1 MKQKNTPLSYSPI
14 LFRPLIR
21 LAVVVA
27 ALAVLNSVSLLDA
40 ATFNL
45 SVPSTTPWTDT
56 GIFVNLGTTLN
67 IQASGTVIYGSLPQQ
82 VTGPGGTN
90 YDGQQFFP
98 GGVLPSTTIVS
109 LIGKIGGTTA
119 LGTGTP
125 VPEGLAGNG
134 PGYVG
139 SSYNQFIGTGGEL
152 FLGFNDQSTAFGD
165 NSGSFAVTVTTVT
178 IPEPSSGALAGLF
191 GIGAVSGLI
200 KQGMNAARKP

>member
-21 LAVVVA
+21 LAAVLA
-27 ALAVLNSVSLLDA
+27 ALAVLNSVSSLHA
-40 ATFNL
+40 AIFNL
-45 SVPSTTPWTDT
+45 SVPSTTAWTDT
-56 GIFVNLGTTLN
+56 GIFVNSGTTLS
-67 IQASGTVIYGSLPQQ
+67 IQASGTVVYGYLPQQ

-152 FLGFNDQSTAFGD
+152 FLGFNDQTTAFGD
-165 NSGSFAVTVTTVT
+165 NSGSFEVIVTTVA

-200 KQGMNAARKP
+200 KQRMNAARKP

>member
-1 MKQKNTPLSYSPI
+1 MKQKDIPLSYSPI

-27 ALAVLNSVSLLDA
+27 ALAVLNSMSSLDA

-56 GIFVNLGTTLN
+56 GIFVNPGTTLN
-67 IQASGTVIYGSLPQQ
+67 IQASGTVFYGSLPQQ

-125 VPEGLAGNG
+125 VPEGLPGNG

-165 NSGSFAVTVTTVT
+165 NSGSFAVTVTTVA

-200 KQGMNAARKP
+200 KQRMNAVRKP